1 MTQVTP
7 QLGSGMTAS
16 EAAIYE
22 SLVVSRYIQVFG
34 DAAVPLLL
42 PFNPAVLV
50 HLGCRTGYPAAAIG
64 RQLPGC
70 TVTGVDS
77 SPAALELARTKASLI
92 NSVVANYV
100 HADELPTPL
109 QPNVFT
115 HAFSLHPLGM
125 KGDYAQVFAEH
136 YRLLLGG
143 GQMVSALPLRGSFP
157 EIYDMLREYALRHD
171 QPHFGEA
178 VDAASTQRP
187 TPETLAAHVQAA
199 GFMEVDVT
207 VELVSITFDNGRDFL
222 EDPIAR
228 LVVGPD
234 VRCSIPVDSGV
245 ENAWD
250 YAGHAI
256 AKYWSEIPFELT
268 VNIGC
273 VSARKPN

>member
-1 MTQVTP
+1 
-7 QLGSGMTAS
+7 MTAA

-22 SLVVSRYIQVFG
+22 SLVVSRYIQAFG
-34 DAAVPLLL
+34 DTAVPMLLN
-42 PFNPAVLV
+42 FNPAAVV

-70 TVTGVDS
+70 TVTGVDAS
-77 SPAALELARTKASLI
+77 APALELARTKASLI
-92 NSVVANYV
+92 SGVVASYI
-100 HADELPTPL
+100 HAQDLPTPL
-109 QPNVFT
+109 QAEAFT
-115 HAFSLHPLGM
+115 HAFSLHPLGV
-125 KGDYAQVFAEH
+125 KGEYAQVFTEH

-143 GQMVSALPLRGSFP
+143 GQMVVSLPLRGSFP

-178 VDAASTQRP
+178 VDAASTHRP
-187 TPETLAAHVQAA
+187 TPETLVSLIESA

-207 VELVSITFDNGRDFL
+207 VDLMAIKFENGRDFL

-234 VRCSIPVDSGV
+234 VRSSIPVENGV

-250 YAGHAI
+250 YACHAI

-268 VNIGC
+268 VNIGT
-273 VSARKPN
+273 VSARKPS